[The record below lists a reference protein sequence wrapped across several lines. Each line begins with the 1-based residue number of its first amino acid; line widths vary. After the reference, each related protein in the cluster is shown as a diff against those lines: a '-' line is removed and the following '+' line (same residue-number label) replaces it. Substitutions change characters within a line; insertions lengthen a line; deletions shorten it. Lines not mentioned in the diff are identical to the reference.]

1 MGKKWKRL
9 LVQRRANGR
18 VDMPTV
24 RPEPVVSNSEM
35 IERMEAA
42 AAPAREPE
50 PEVVEEAPVV
60 EPEAVVEET
69 PVVEE
74 EPVVEAPPPKRR
86 RSTRRGKTTSES

>member
-18 VDMPTV
+18 IEMPPA

-42 AAPAREPE
+42 APAPAPE
-50 PEVVEEAPVV
+50 PEIVEEAPVV
-60 EPEAVVEET
+60 EAE

-74 EPVVEAPPPKRR
+74 VAEEPIVEAPKPKRR
-86 RSTRRGKTTSES
+86 RRTTRRKKTVSED

>member
-18 VDMPTV
+18 VEMPTA

-42 AAPAREPE
+42 APEPEEVVAPE
-50 PEVVEEAPVV
+50 PEV
-60 EPEAVVEET
+60 
-69 PVVEE
+69 VVEE
-74 EPVVEAPPPKRR
+74 EPVVEAPKPKRR
-86 RSTRRGKTTSES
+86 RSTRRKKTTSEG

>member
-18 VDMPTV
+18 VEMPTA

-42 AAPAREPE
+42 APEPEEVVAPE
-50 PEVVEEAPVV
+50 PEVVA
-60 EPEAVVEET
+60 
-69 PVVEE
+69 EE
-74 EPVVEAPPPKRR
+74 EPVVEAPKPKRR
-86 RSTRRGKTTSES
+86 RSTRRKKTTSEG